1 MKLQNVTVNGNA
13 LTITRDEIE
22 RLIQAGID
30 TQLEYKES
38 NDFTMWLMTAGYIE
52 ALKDMLAAL
61 RDRKEPESLI
71 GRTNL

>member
-38 NDFTMWLMTAGYIE
+38 DDFSMWLMTAGYIE
-52 ALKDMLAAL
+52 AMKALLACF
-61 RDRKEPESLI
+61 
-71 GRTNL
+71 G

>member
-38 NDFTMWLMTAGYIE
+38 NDFTMWLMTAGHIE
-52 ALKDMLAAL
+52 AMKTLLAYF
-61 RDRKEPESLI
+61 
-71 GRTNL
+71 G

>member
-38 NDFTMWLMTAGYIE
+38 NDFTKWLITAGYIE
-52 ALKDMLAAL
+52 AMKTLVAYF
-61 RDRKEPESLI
+61 
-71 GRTNL
+71 G

>member
-13 LTITRDEIE
+13 LTVTRDEIE

-38 NDFTMWLMTAGYIE
+38 NDLTMWLLTAGRV
-52 ALKDMLAAL
+52 LDS
-61 RDRKEPESLI
+61 RK
-71 GRTNL
+71 

>member
-22 RLIQAGID
+22 RLIQSGID

-38 NDFTMWLMTAGYIE
+38 NDFTKWLITAGHIE
-52 ALKDMLAAL
+52 AMKALLACF
-61 RDRKEPESLI
+61 
-71 GRTNL
+71 G

>member
-30 TQLEYKES
+30 AQLEYKES
-38 NDFTMWLMTAGYIE
+38 NDFTKWLITAGYIE
-52 ALKDMLAAL
+52 AMKTLVAYF
-61 RDRKEPESLI
+61 
-71 GRTNL
+71 G

>member
-38 NDFTMWLMTAGYIE
+38 NDFTMWLMTAGHIE
-52 ALKDMLAAL
+52 AMKALLACF
-61 RDRKEPESLI
+61 
-71 GRTNL
+71 G